1 MQNRS
6 FKGQGALYRKAGIAL
21 ALLET
26 EAEQF
31 LLLQVLS
38 VGLHHWP
45 SRAFSKHVICLICAI
60 TNAQNICIT
69 SKDSIQAMINADK
82 SDSTLEEH
90 LRAAAVGL
98 DAFVAIAKQAGFVVT
113 KEELRKAQGSA
124 TQELSDEELET
135 VAGGLYKS
143 TQPGQC
149 DGSAKTGHVLFCR
162 RKSSFNLCIY
172 LSYVVALQVNSS
184 IVSLN

>member
-1 MQNRS
+1 
-6 FKGQGALYRKAGIAL
+6 
-21 ALLET
+21 
-26 EAEQF
+26 
-31 LLLQVLS
+31 
-38 VGLHHWP
+38 
-45 SRAFSKHVICLICAI
+45 
-60 TNAQNICIT
+60 
-69 SKDSIQAMINADK
+69 MINAVK

-143 TQPGQC
+143 MQPGQC

-162 RKSSFNLCIY
+162 
-172 LSYVVALQVNSS
+172 
-184 IVSLN
+184 